1 MLSNIVIFTIKFI
14 CSDCITEWGQD
25 LQFPASYNF
34 NNNCMGRQIMVL
46 QEHSIL
52 LWTVCQLL
60 EKRVV
65 HLGYGN
71 VKKKILKVSRA
82 WTKGHCSQILI
93 MKRNILPS
101 AGGTENPGTTPEG
114 GNDLWVPCQAVH
126 GKAEGL
132 RNHVDWKELHD
143 KKKKKLVCDKRKN
156 DDFPC
161 KTFFFLKL
169 GWEIEGVSAASC
181 SFPSQRGSNELSLW
195 KCSTWN
201 TQDQTNAGVRKA
213 IHGCQT
219 VRNVRTAP

>member
-1 MLSNIVIFTIKFI
+1 MSKRRFWKYLEPEQKATAVKFSSWREIFSHQLVERRIREQRQREEMTCEFLVKQFM
-14 CSDCITEWGQD
+14 EKQRGWGTMWIER
-25 LQFPASYNF
+25 S
-34 NNNCMGRQIMVL
+34 CM
-46 QEHSIL
+46 
-52 LWTVCQLL
+52 T
-60 EKRVV
+60 
-65 HLGYGN
+65 
-71 VKKKILKVSRA
+71 
-82 WTKGHCSQILI
+82 
-93 MKRNILPS
+93 
-101 AGGTENPGTTPEG
+101 
-114 GNDLWVPCQAVH
+114 
-126 GKAEGL
+126 
-132 RNHVDWKELHD
+132 
-143 KKKKKLVCDKRKN
+143 KKKKLVCDKRKN

>member
-1 MLSNIVIFTIKFI
+1 MWFLYYQKKLFLQYFLYFTFPQTMLSNIVIFTIKFI

-34 NNNCMGRQIMVL
+34 NNNCMGRQIMIL

-143 KKKKKLVCDKRKN
+143 KKKKKSLSVTNERMMI
-156 DDFPC
+156 FPV
-161 KTFFFLKL
+161 KL
-169 GWEIEGVSAASC
+169 SSSWS
-181 SFPSQRGSNELSLW
+181 
-195 KCSTWN
+195 
-201 TQDQTNAGVRKA
+201 
-213 IHGCQT
+213 
-219 VRNVRTAP
+219 